1 MSALIVFIN
10 YIDYCI
16 GVLNLVVL

>member
-16 GVLNLVVL
+16 GFLNLVVL